1 MLDRN
6 GVSRVAW
13 NRTQVVESS
22 HGTQQGCATIDHLPF
37 LAISRSLGTSLI
49 RKGYS
54 VSIPIAGL
62 VRYIVRV

>member
-22 HGTQQGCATIDHLPF
+22 HGTQQGCAATIDRLPF

-49 RKGYS
+49 RKGC
-54 VSIPIAGL
+54 I
-62 VRYIVRV
+62 IVCQTRLTP